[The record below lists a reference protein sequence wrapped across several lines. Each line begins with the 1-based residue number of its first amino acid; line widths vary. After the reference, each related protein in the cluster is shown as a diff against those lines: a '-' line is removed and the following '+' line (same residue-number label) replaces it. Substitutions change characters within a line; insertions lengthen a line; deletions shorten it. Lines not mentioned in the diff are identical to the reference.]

1 MDVKLKVLAG
11 KHAGKEIPLTKS
23 KFLIGRADDC
33 HLRAGSDLISRHHC
47 MFTIGKDAVVLKDFG
62 SRNGTLVN
70 GQRVEGEQ
78 TLQAGD
84 QLKVGPLEF
93 ELVLGKPAPKSAPRP
108 ASAAKKNV
116 QAATP
121 PKAGSSIED
130 SISDWLGEP
139 DPNAMTRSM
148 SETRSIKIGN
158 TDYIKLKEAAEKAAN
173 EADQA
178 EAEAASTEKAEAEA
192 AEAEQAKKKKKEPG
206 KLPPVPKQ
214 TAKDSREAAA
224 NILRDMAKRR

>member
-47 MFTIGKDAVVLKDFG
+47 MFVIGEDAVVLKDFG

-70 GQRVEGEQ
+70 DQRVEGERR
-78 TLQAGD
+78 LQAGD
-84 QLKVGPLEF
+84 QLKIGPLEF
-93 ELVLGKPAPKSAPRP
+93 KVVIAKPAAAQKP
-108 ASAAKKNV
+108 AAAVKKNAAAAAAK
-116 QAATP
+116 TE
-121 PKAGSSIED
+121 AGHSVED
-130 SISDWLGEP
+130 SICEWLGEP
-139 DPNAMTRSM
+139 DPNAATRSM

-158 TDYIKLKEAAEKAAN
+158 TDYIKLKEAAQETAEK
-173 EADQA
+173 
-178 EAEAASTEKAEAEA
+178 EA
-192 AEAEQAKKKKKEPG
+192 AEAEGAETEKAEEGAKSKKKKEPG

-214 TAKDSREAAA
+214 AAKDSREAAA
-224 NILRDMAKRR
+224 NIWRDMAKRR

>member
-23 KFLIGRADDC
+23 NFLIGRADDC

-47 MFTIGKDAVVLKDFG
+47 MFTIEGDVVVLKDFG

-70 GQRVEGEQ
+70 DQRVEGER

-93 ELVLGKPAPKSAPRP
+93 EMVINKPVSKPAPQP
-108 ASAAKKNV
+108 AGAAEKNAH
-116 QAATP
+116 AAAS
-121 PKAGSSIED
+121 KANHGIED

-139 DPNAMTRSM
+139 DPNALTRSM

-158 TDYIKLKEAAEKAAN
+158 TDYIKLKEAAEKAAA
-173 EADQA
+173 EV
-178 EAEAASTEKAEAEA
+178 EAEV
-192 AEAEQAKKKKKEPG
+192 EAEQAETEKAKKKKEPG